1 MHLLAAVQPPLSMV
15 DRMVQ
20 PTQPVPLEE
29 PAADSPVP
37 PLTPRE
43 VEVLSLVSEG
53 LLARTIA
60 SRLDVSDR
68 TVHKHLGN
76 VYRKL
81 DTHDRLLAVRRAE
94 TMGLLPRR

>member
-1 MHLLAAVQPPLSMV
+1 M
-15 DRMVQ
+15 
-20 PTQPVPLEE
+20 
-29 PAADSPVP
+29 
-37 PLTPRE
+37 LT
-43 VEVLSLVSEG
+43 LVSEG

-60 SRLDVSDR
+60 ARLAVSDR

-94 TMGLLPRR
+94 SLGLLSRG